1 MIEAWD
7 RTTEKWDREIGKQI
21 KWGHWIWNRK
31 GRTNQRKDYHTVQ
44 LFLNTAAHE
53 NQIWSSAEK
62 NNIWAFVFF
71 KKFQD
76 NSNAHLDFLK
86 VIIGFSI
93 KWW

>member
-1 MIEAWD
+1 
-7 RTTEKWDREIGKQI
+7 
-21 KWGHWIWNRK
+21 
-31 GRTNQRKDYHTVQ
+31 VQ

-93 KWW
+93 KW